1 MQIEEHSASF
11 NVEKDLAT
19 NSVEQNNYNIDIE
32 DEEQQEQLP
41 TGDEEESESVYMID
55 GVVMRMIQIEGEDQQ
70 YLMDPQG
77 RIYDMQ
83 ANFIGTANTQGLEEM
98 ENAAQKVPDE
108 PETDEDPQF
117 YDDQQHY

>member
-1 MQIEEHSASF
+1 
-11 NVEKDLAT
+11 
-19 NSVEQNNYNIDIE
+19 
-32 DEEQQEQLP
+32 
-41 TGDEEESESVYMID
+41 MID

-98 ENAAQKVPDE
+98 ENVGQNQQNMEEGGE

-117 YDDQQHY
+117 YENQQQFNL

>member
-1 MQIEEHSASF
+1 MEI
-11 NVEKDLAT
+11 VD
-19 NSVEQNNYNIDIE
+19 EQE
-32 DEEQQEQLP
+32 RQDENGTTEQKP
-41 TGDEEESESVYMID
+41 DDEEEEGESVYMID

-98 ENAAQKVPDE
+98 ENAAANLQATGGE

-117 YDDQQHY
+117 YENQ